1 MYTTD
6 IDSGT
11 VSIINATNNMLIR
24 QIDTGERAVHVFKKS
39 LEWNN
44 GMLFVFEDERRGRS
58 G

>member
-24 QIDTGERAVHVFKKS
+24 QIDTGERAVHGIAIFNDMLYV
-39 LEWNN
+39 
-44 GMLFVFEDERRGRS
+44 GMSMAERC
-58 G
+58 